1 MAETG
6 SFWSGAEAHRQWAG
20 FSGGHL
26 LALNSLNIP
35 WDLNYPGLFG
45 FGLEKVGESCRLLAL
60 RKNQVHYVCCGVEY
74 PERPNV
80 VECVSTERP
89 YACTLELAD
98 HAFRPFNLPM
108 SVKSVGWLIR
118 RLKVHP

>member
-1 MAETG
+1 MAKTESFGPGRKPIG
-6 SFWSGAEAHRQWAG
+6 SGPGSHAG
-20 FSGGHL
+20 I
-26 LALNSLNIP
+26 SLPSTASIIP

-108 SVKSVGWLIR
+108 SMKSVGWLIR